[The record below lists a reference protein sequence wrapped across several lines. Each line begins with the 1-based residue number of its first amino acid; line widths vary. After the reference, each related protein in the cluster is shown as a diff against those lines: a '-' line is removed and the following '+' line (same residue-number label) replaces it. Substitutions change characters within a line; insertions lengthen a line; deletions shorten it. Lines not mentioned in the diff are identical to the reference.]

1 MNTKDWIKKLA
12 FPSVLLLLFTG
23 PLLAQDRD
31 EDHAIVEET
40 LIFPQQDQHTHGSSL
55 VALPSGDMLAVWF
68 QGSGERSADD
78 VKLMGSRLVKGKK
91 KWTTP
96 FEMADTK
103 GIPDCNPVL
112 FLNKNNKLFLVWIAV
127 LANQWQNSILRVRT
141 SIDYNTDGAPQ
152 WDWQD
157 NIFLKPDYRFAEE
170 VARKFKDL
178 PENTQGWSEY
188 APIYDDMII
197 DASKNLLKRSIG
209 WMTRIHPVILA
220 SGRILL
226 PLYSDGLNMSLVAIS
241 DDDGE
246 SWLPSFPIVGRG
258 PIQPSLAVKKNG
270 QIVALMR
277 DSGDAPPR
285 VQKSVSD
292 DNGETWSAAKKTDIP
307 NTASVELEVLQD
319 GHWVFLGNDEEDGRY
334 RLTMMI
340 SNDEGETWP
349 LKEHIENVPSGK
361 GSFSY
366 PCLIQTNDGSLHMT
380 YSYSTK
386 DGQSIKY
393 VVVNPEKIWRK

>member
-1 MNTKDWIKKLA
+1 MKTLNT
-12 FPSVLLLLFTG
+12 LLLALLLCSIQLF
-23 PLLAQDRD
+23 AQTRD
-31 EDHAIVEET
+31 EQHAILDET
-40 LIFPQQDQHTHGSSL
+40 LIFPQQEKHTHGSSL
-55 VALPSGDMLAVWF
+55 VALPNGDMLAVWF

-78 VKLMGSRLVKGKK
+78 VKLMGARLVKGQKE
-91 KWTTP
+91 WTTP

-127 LANQWQNSILRVRT
+127 LANHWENSILRVRT
-141 SIDYNTDGAPQ
+141 SSHYNTNGAPQ

-157 NIFLKPDYRFAEE
+157 DILFKPDYRFAQE

-178 PENTQGWSEY
+178 PENTQGWGGY
-188 APIYDDMII
+188 APKYDDMII
-197 DASKNLLKRSIG
+197 DASKDLLKRSIG
-209 WMTRIHPVILA
+209 WQTRIHPIILA

-246 SWLPSFPIVGRG
+246 SWLPSLPIVGRG

-270 QIVALMR
+270 QIVAFMR

-285 VQKSVSD
+285 VQRSVSD
-292 DNGETWSAAKKTDIP
+292 DNGETWSAAVKTDIP

-319 GHWVFLGNDEEDGRY
+319 GHWAFLGNDEEDGRY
-334 RLTMMI
+334 RLTLMI

-349 LKEHIENVPSGK
+349 WKEHIENVNPGE
-361 GSFSY
+361 GGFSY
-366 PCLIQTNDGSLHMT
+366 PCLIQTNDGLLHMT
-380 YSYSTK
+380 YSYDTK
-386 DGQSIKY
+386 EGQSIKY
-393 VVVNPEKIWRK
+393 VVIDPNKITR